1 MISPFKNFKI
11 RFSLNSDLAL
21 TDKYHSI
28 SVPFSRNLLFELQNI
43 RTFEEMIETDL
54 LIIGA
59 GPTGLFTVFE
69 AGLLKL
75 KCHIIDALPQV
86 GGQLSELYPKKP
98 IFDIP
103 GYPEVLAGDLVN
115 NLMEQIKQFQPGFT
129 FNEKADTIDK
139 LEDGTFIVTTNKGT
153 KHHAKAIAIAG
164 GLGSF
169 DPRKPLIENIE
180 HYEDK
185 GVEYFVKDPELF
197 RDKRVVI
204 AGGGDSA
211 LDWSIFL
218 ADVASSVTLIHRRNE
233 FRGALDSVE
242 KAQEFKKLGLI
253 NLVTPAE
260 VISLHGETHLNAITI
275 EINDQQQRIETDY
288 FIPLFGLTPKLG
300 PIANWGL
307 DIEKNAIKVDNALD
321 YQTNI
326 PGIYAIGDVN
336 TYPGKLK
343 LILCGFHEATL
354 MCQSVYQRLNPGKK
368 FVLKYT
374 TVSGV
379 DGFDG
384 TRKEAEKAVVKSIE

>member
-1 MISPFKNFKI
+1 MI
-11 RFSLNSDLAL
+11 
-21 TDKYHSI
+21 T
-28 SVPFSRNLLFELQNI
+28 
-43 RTFEEMIETDL
+43 TDL

-69 AGLLKL
+69 AGLLKI
-75 KCHIIDALPQV
+75 KCHIIDALPQP
-86 GGQLSELYPKKP
+86 GGQLAELYPKKP

-103 GYPEVLAGDLVN
+103 GYPSVNAGELVD

-129 FNEKADTIDK
+129 LGETAVTLNKIDD
-139 LEDGTFIVTTNKGT
+139 EWFEVITNKGT
-153 KHHAKAIAIAG
+153 VHRAKAIAIAG
-164 GLGSF
+164 GLGTF
-169 DPRKPLIENIE
+169 EPRKPEIENINE
-180 HYEDK
+180 YEEK
-185 GVEYFVKDPELF
+185 GVEYFVKDPEHF
-197 RDKRVVI
+197 RDKKIVI

-218 ADVASSVTLIHRRNE
+218 SNIASEVTLIHRRNE

-242 KAQEFKKLGLI
+242 KVQDLKNQGKI
-253 NLVTPAE
+253 NLITPAE
-260 VISLHGETHLNAITI
+260 VTGINGNGTLKAITV
-275 EINDQQQRIETDY
+275 EKEGEKFEIETDY

-300 PIANWGL
+300 AIGNWGL
-307 DIEKNAIKVDNALD
+307 EIEKNAIKVNNALD

-326 PGIYAIGDVN
+326 EGIYAIGDIN

-343 LILCGFHEATL
+343 LILCGFHEGTL
-354 MCQSVYQRLNPGKK
+354 MCQSVYKRLNPGKN

-384 TRKEAEKAVVKSIE
+384 SRKEAEKAVVKKID

>member
-1 MISPFKNFKI
+1 
-11 RFSLNSDLAL
+11 
-21 TDKYHSI
+21 
-28 SVPFSRNLLFELQNI
+28 
-43 RTFEEMIETDL
+43 MIETDI

-75 KCHIIDALPQV
+75 KCHLIDALPQP
-86 GGQLSELYPKKP
+86 GGQCSELYPKKP
-98 IFDIP
+98 IYDIP
-103 GYPEVLAGDLVN
+103 GFPEVLAGDLVD
-115 NLMEQIKQFQPGFT
+115 NLMEQIKPFQPGFT
-129 FNEKADTIDK
+129 LGERAEDIEK
-139 LEDGTFIVTTNKGT
+139 LEDDTFIVTTNKGT
-153 KHHAKAIAIAG
+153 KHHANAVAIAG

-169 DPRKPLIENIE
+169 EPRKPQIEGIE
-180 HYEDK
+180 RYEDH
-185 GVEYFVKDPELF
+185 GVAYMIKDPETF
-197 RDKRVVI
+197 RDKKVVI

-218 ADVASSVTLIHRRNE
+218 ANVAQEVTLVHRREE

-242 KAQEFKKLGLI
+242 KVQELVTQNKI
-253 NLVTPAE
+253 NLITPAE
-260 VISLHGETHLNAITI
+260 VTDVKGNGKVEAVTITI
-275 EINDQQQRIETDY
+275 HDEAKRFQEIQCDA
-288 FIPLFGLTPKLG
+288 FVPLFGLSPKLG

-307 DIEKNAIKVDNALD
+307 EIEKNAIKVDNTLD

-354 MCQSVYQRLNPGKK
+354 MSQSVYQRMNPNKK
-368 FVLKYT
+368 YVLKYT
-374 TVSGV
+374 TVGGI

-384 TRKEAEKAVVKSIE
+384 SRKEAEKAVIKKIGS

>member
-1 MISPFKNFKI
+1 MIK
-11 RFSLNSDLAL
+11 
-21 TDKYHSI
+21 TDI
-28 SVPFSRNLLFELQNI
+28 
-43 RTFEEMIETDL
+43 

-59 GPTGLFTVFE
+59 GPTGLFAVFE

-75 KCHIIDALPQV
+75 KCHILDALPQA

-98 IFDIP
+98 IYDIP
-103 GYPEVLAGDLVN
+103 GFPEVLAGDLVD
-115 NLMEQIKQFQPGFT
+115 NLMEQIKQFEPGFT
-129 FNEKADTIDK
+129 LGERAETIAK
-139 LEDGTFIVTTNKGT
+139 QEDGSFIVTSNKG
-153 KHHAKAIAIAG
+153 KKFHASVVAIAG

-169 DPRKPLIENIE
+169 EPRKPLIQDIE
-180 HYEDK
+180 FYEDK
-185 GVEYFVKDPELF
+185 GIKYFIKNPEKF

-218 ADVASSVTLIHRRNE
+218 SNIASEVTLIHRRNE

-242 KAQEFKKLGLI
+242 KVQELKDSGKI
-253 NLVTPAE
+253 RMITPAE
-260 VISLHGETHLNAITI
+260 VVGLNGAEHLESIDIEENGAHRTI
-275 EINDQQQRIETDY
+275 PTDY

-300 PIANWGL
+300 PIGDWGL
-307 DIEKNAIKVDNALD
+307 EIEKNAIKVNNALD

-326 PGIYAIGDVN
+326 PGIFAIGDVN

-354 MCQSVYQRLNPGKK
+354 MCQAAYQIINPGKK
-368 FVLKYT
+368 YVLKYT

-384 TRKEAEKAVVKSIE
+384 TRKEAPKAVVKAIV